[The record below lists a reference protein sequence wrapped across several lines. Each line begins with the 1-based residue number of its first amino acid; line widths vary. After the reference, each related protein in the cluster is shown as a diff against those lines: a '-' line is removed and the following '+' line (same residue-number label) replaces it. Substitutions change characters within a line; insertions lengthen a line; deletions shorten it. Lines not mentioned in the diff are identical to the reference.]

1 MTDPKLPGQ
10 YKCSGHPLQI
20 LPNNSYLPRPA
31 GPNWSSVISLQ
42 VSAQSLSTI
51 NTKTGF
57 LEYQFQRKTIKHNA
71 TTTSHL
77 IFCGWFSTKFNK
89 RNWQTTNN
97 IFDNRQN
104 RKFLEKGQSW
114 SKTSRRDYC
123 AILLNN
129 VINQKINHSGDF
141 SSVWVRSLMR
151 NFTAIQMAGPM
162 GQTELS
168 GAYSLLV
175 SLWRRFEGVTW
186 SLRFASPFNRL
197 RTLIHMMCSSRP
209 WTFS

>member
-31 GPNWSSVISLQ
+31 GPNWSTVISLQ
-42 VSAQSLSTI
+42 VSAQSLSTT

-77 IFCGWFSTKFNK
+77 IFCGWLSTKFNK

-114 SKTSRRDYC
+114 SKTSGRVNC
-123 AILLNN
+123 VILLNN
-129 VINQKINHSGDF
+129 VINQKINRSGDIF
-141 SSVWVRSLMR
+141 QCLGQK
-151 NFTAIQMAGPM
+151 FDEKFYCHEMAGPM

-168 GAYSLLV
+168 GAYSLLA
-175 SLWRRFEGVTW
+175 SPWRKFEGVTR
-186 SLRFASPFNRL
+186 SSSFAPPFNRL
-197 RTLIHMMCSSRP
+197 GTHIHMMCSSRP
-209 WTFS
+209 WAFS

>member
-31 GPNWSSVISLQ
+31 GPNWSTVISLQ
-42 VSAQSLSTI
+42 VSAQSLSTT

-77 IFCGWFSTKFNK
+77 IFCGWLSTKFNK

-114 SKTSRRDYC
+114 SKTSGRVNC
-123 AILLNN
+123 VILLNN
-129 VINQKINHSGDF
+129 VINQKINRSGDIFQCLGQKFDEKFYCHWNGWSYGPNWAVWGIF
-141 SSVWVRSLMR
+141 SFGFSLKKIWGGHKK
-151 NFTAIQMAGPM
+151 FQFCTPLQ
-162 GQTELS
+162 
-168 GAYSLLV
+168 
-175 SLWRRFEGVTW
+175 
-186 SLRFASPFNRL
+186 
-197 RTLIHMMCSSRP
+197 
-209 WTFS
+209 